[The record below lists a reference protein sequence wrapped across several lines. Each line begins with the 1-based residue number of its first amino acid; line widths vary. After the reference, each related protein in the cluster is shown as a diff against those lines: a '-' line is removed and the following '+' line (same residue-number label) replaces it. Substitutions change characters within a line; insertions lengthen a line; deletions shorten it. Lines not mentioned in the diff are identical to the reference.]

1 MGTQWCQPRD
11 REGLPRR
18 CPSGDPSDGGSP
30 RASRRSPRQAT
41 GLRTGQMG
49 VQTIAQPKP
58 QPAPTRGG
66 DEGWAAEQP
75 GETRQQAHPHVSRC
89 TAGRQLPRLLQ
100 DCPGRRGRQTE
111 RRMGARPIHQEGHTQ
126 QTGPDHSQQPRA
138 RPLCK
143 TQGPWEGGESN
154 TLLDLCCSQ
163 GPASR
168 RRSVMRRCCC
178 CSVASVVSDS
188 VRPHQA
194 PPSLGF
200 SRQEHWSGLP
210 FPPAMHESEK

>member
-1 MGTQWCQPRD
+1 MEDHHERA
-11 REGLPRR
+11 
-18 CPSGDPSDGGSP
+18 GGHPGRP
-30 RASRRSPRQAT
+30 RACGQGRWACRPSLSPSPSLHPPGA
-41 GLRTGQMG
+41 GM
-49 VQTIAQPKP
+49 
-58 QPAPTRGG
+58 RGG
-66 DEGWAAEQP
+66 PQS
-75 GETRQQAHPHVSRC
+75 SRERHASKPTLTSADA

-111 RRMGARPIHQEGHTQ
+111 RRVGARPIHQEGHTQ

-138 RPLCK
+138 RPLRK